1 MSLYVVEQEQE
12 RVLEY
17 DGREP
22 RGKYYVLG
30 AAGGIGTRDPVN

>member
-22 RGKYYVLG
+22 RGKYVLG